1 LLVLNNGQVLK
12 EADRL
17 EYMNREFPKHWA
29 FELQMFQGRLIV
41 YAMNMLFTGFVVI
54 VGQNVAGNWRREG

>member
-1 LLVLNNGQVLK
+1 
-12 EADRL
+12 
-17 EYMNREFPKHWA
+17 MNRELPKYWA